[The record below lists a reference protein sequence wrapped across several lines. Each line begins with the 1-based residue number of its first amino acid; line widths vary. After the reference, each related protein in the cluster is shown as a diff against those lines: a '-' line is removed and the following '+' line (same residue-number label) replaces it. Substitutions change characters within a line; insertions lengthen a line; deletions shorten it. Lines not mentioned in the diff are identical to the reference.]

1 MASYLH
7 EEIAALKLKVGIL
20 EDEIVVAKS
29 KLEAAEKEVPPDR
42 VYLVNLGQQLVASK
56 NEIVEL
62 RKIEVE
68 LRKIEV
74 EMRKK
79 ENILLEQQRTQD
91 TKSPGIKLLL
101 KIFISL
107 FSLRPVYV
115 IQVQSMSL
123 NVSKH

>member
-7 EEIAALKLKVGIL
+7 EEIAALKLKVGVL
-20 EDEIVVAKS
+20 EDEIVVAKC

-62 RKIEVE
+62 RK
-68 LRKIEV
+68 
-74 EMRKK
+74 K
-79 ENILLEQQRTQD
+79 ENTLLEQQRTQD